1 MLYTYCFCF
10 FFFLRRRP
18 PRSTRTDT
26 LFPYTTLFRS
36 SPSLPYRLG
45 AEISVQSAAWR
56 GAIAGTRDHQAGLRR
71 VGGDQRQGVLSRDH
85 DHMFVEIPPHVSDR
99 AFVRRAEGRS
109 SRKIQNLRKPS
120 CGQPFWGRGSF
131 RSEKGRLGKERGSK
145 SR

>member
-85 DHMFVEIPPHVSDR
+85 AHMFVEIPPHVS
-99 AFVRRAEGRS
+99 VRD
-109 SRKIQNLRKPS
+109 
-120 CGQPFWGRGSF
+120 F
-131 RSEKGRLGKERGSK
+131 RSEEHTSELQSLMRNSYAVFCLTKNTQK
-145 SR
+145 